1 MDVMSTPVR
10 DLIDVLH
17 QEIDHLHHLAE
28 VATEE
33 RTALQRM
40 AMPAFDTVNQRR
52 VQTLELIQVLEARRE
67 ALLNGLAREWGMP
80 PGSVTLSTLIERVS
94 RDVGRTLEGQQREME
109 RAVDVVRQLM
119 AVNRL
124 AMGKLVDF
132 IQQTMAAAHPVSGAD
147 ALYSGSG
154 TKKLTRASGRM
165 VAQKG

>member
-17 QEIDHLHHLAE
+17 QEIDHLHRLAE

-52 VQTLELIQVLEARRE
+52 VQTLELIQVLEGRRE
-67 ALLNGLAREWGMP
+67 ALLNGLAREWRMP

-154 TKKLTRASGRM
+154 TKNLTGASGRM
-165 VAQKG
+165 VTQKG

>member
-17 QEIDHLHHLAE
+17 QEIAHLHRLAD

-33 RTALQRM
+33 RTALKRM

-52 VQTLELIQVLEARRE
+52 GQTLELIQVLESRRE
-67 ALLNGLAREWGMP
+67 ALLNDLAREWGMP
-80 PGSVTLSTLIERVS
+80 PGSVTLSMLIERVG

-132 IQQTMAAAHPVSGAD
+132 IQQTLVAAHPVGGAD
-147 ALYSGSG
+147 ALYSESG
-154 TKKLTRASGRM
+154 AKKTIRTSGRM